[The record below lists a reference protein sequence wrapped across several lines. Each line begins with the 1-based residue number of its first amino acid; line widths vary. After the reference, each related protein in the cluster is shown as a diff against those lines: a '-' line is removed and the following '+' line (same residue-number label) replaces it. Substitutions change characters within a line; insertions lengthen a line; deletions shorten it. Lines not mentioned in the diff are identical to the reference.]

1 MARTKAMAI
10 NITEIMAEGLASDGA

>member
-10 NITEIMAEGLASDGA
+10 NIMEIMAEGLAADGA

>member
-10 NITEIMAEGLASDGA
+10 NIVEIMAEELAADGA